1 MILRR
6 DSFPSRLHLRRDT
19 LKLTISLHRLS
30 LWTHRHHCRL
40 SQIVKRRYQD
50 HAIKMPIS
58 TQRLITRSMIF
69 HHQYPMTTNSPP
81 RCILQDTINLGNFLT
96 LDEATILHQI
106 HAAFQPE
113 LERLKNATAVEGTAE
128 QRRANGTPDH
138 PSPSQILYGTNYDE
152 INRTLVGVLALRW
165 ILNNDYHRFTQGQPL
180 DTKLTQSSFQWL
192 HDLFFQGLTCSE
204 DMFALILSMVIND
217 LGKDPNL
224 VTDFESLTHRSIPDQ
239 NHDAILLEA
248 ANVDMIPALRYLT
261 EEKKQEVLK
270 GLELG
275 SELNAGQLA
284 QAESVPFNLEG
295 LYEMRGHLHAFELKF
310 MEQILDVAAAA
321 GHLDCRGAKNFIE
334 PVHQAF
340 KMVREVSLD
349 IIDGK
354 SNLRQGY
361 DKVLTKRGNLL
372 VRAGFRKLSV
382 GADEDRALLRLLTMG
397 RTTDKH
403 QAELFS
409 EAFQAL
415 EDPVKAQLVRGLN
428 IDGNVNETAVLPY
441 YMPAI
446 MSKTLERTRDLSQ
459 EDRQRAL
466 TSLMKYLARVLA
478 TDPGDTRYTPDGQVP
493 GIIIERNMSIVQEVI
508 DSPAFK
514 ANPNFDALDVPDG
527 HVLLRRRTSQSM

>member
-1 MILRR
+1 
-6 DSFPSRLHLRRDT
+6 
-19 LKLTISLHRLS
+19 
-30 LWTHRHHCRL
+30 
-40 SQIVKRRYQD
+40 
-50 HAIKMPIS
+50 
-58 TQRLITRSMIF
+58 MIF
-69 HHQYPMTTNSPP
+69 HHHSPMTTNSPSK
-81 RCILQDTINLGNFLT
+81 CALQDTIRLGNFLS
-96 LDEATILHQI
+96 LDETTILHQI
-106 HAAFQPE
+106 QAAFQPE

-128 QRRANGTPDH
+128 QRLANGTPDR

-165 ILNNDYHRFTQGQPL
+165 ILNNDYHRFTQGQPP
-180 DTKLTQSSFQWL
+180 DTKLTKPSFKWL
-192 HDLFFQGLTCSE
+192 HDLFSRGLTSDD

-224 VTDFESLTHRSIPDQ
+224 IKDFVSLTQRSIPDQ

-248 ANVDMIPALRYLT
+248 ANADMIPALQYLT
-261 EEKKQEVLK
+261 DEKKQQVLK

-295 LYEMRGHLHAFELKF
+295 LYEMRGHQHAFELKF
-310 MEQILDVAAAA
+310 MEQVLDVAAAA
-321 GHLDCRGAKNFIE
+321 GHIDSRGAKNFIE

-340 KMVREVSLD
+340 KTVREVSLD
-349 IIDGK
+349 IIEGR
-354 SNLRQGY
+354 STLRQGY

-397 RTTDKH
+397 RTTDKR

-409 EAFQAL
+409 EAFHAL
-415 EDPVKAQLVRGLN
+415 EMPVKAQLVRGLN
-428 IDGNVNETAVLPY
+428 VDGNVNETAVLPY

-446 MSKTLERTRDLSQ
+446 MSKTLEKTRDLSQ

-466 TSLMKYLARVLA
+466 TSLMKYLARVLSI
-478 TDPGDTRYTPDGQVP
+478 DPGDARYTPDGQVP
-493 GIIIERNMSIVQEVI
+493 GIIIERNMSMAEEVI

-514 ANPNFDALDVPDG
+514 ANPDFDALDVPDG
-527 HVLLRRRTSQSM
+527 HILIRRRTSQSM